1 MDFKKLNL
9 TNRKYNFHSHT
20 QYCDGRD
27 TMEAFAKVAVDEGF
41 SHYGFSPHS
50 PIPIASP
57 ANMAQEDVELYLR
70 DAQRIQKRYAESP
83 THFYAAMEVDYL
95 GPHWGPSI
103 SYFNSLPL
111 DYRIGSVH
119 FIPNQNGEL
128 LDVDGNFVSFGK
140 KLTDHFRG
148 DLHYVV
154 NKFYDQSLEMVTRGG
169 FDIIGH
175 YDKIGNNASHFQP
188 EIEQEDWYID
198 RVNQL
203 TEAIIQSGV
212 AVEINTK
219 ARANHGRFFPSEVHW
234 HRLTDAGV
242 TILVNS
248 DAHYSDLINAS
259 RDEALDLLEQI
270 TLSPS

>member
-1 MDFKKLNL
+1 M
-9 TNRKYNFHSHT
+9 
-20 QYCDGRD
+20 
-27 TMEAFAKVAVDEGF
+27 
-41 SHYGFSPHS
+41 
-50 PIPIASP
+50 
-57 ANMAQEDVELYLR
+57 
-70 DAQRIQKRYAESP
+70 
-83 THFYAAMEVDYL
+83 
-95 GPHWGPSI
+95 
-103 SYFNSLPL
+103 
-111 DYRIGSVH
+111 H

-248 DAHYSDLINAS
+248 DAHYPDLINAS